1 MVSNLLYTVYR
12 QTQQIGGIR
21 MTSVQHQQIESLRA
35 SGQSYAQIAR
45 TLGIPVSTIKSFY
58 SRRSPAA
65 IAVQKHVCKQCGA
78 PIEQKNKSN
87 PRLFCCDK
95 CRALWRYHN
104 IVKASRAKY
113 PMICPACGSSFLAVT
128 KTQKYCCH
136 TCYINDRFRKDDSH
150 G

>member
-1 MVSNLLYTVYR
+1 
-12 QTQQIGGIR
+12 

-45 TLGIPVSTIKSFY
+45 ILGIPVSTIKSFY

-65 IAVQKHVCKQCGA
+65 ITMQKHVCKQCGA
-78 PIEQKNKSN
+78 PIKQKNKSN

-104 IVKASRAKY
+104 IVKSSRAKY
-113 PMICPACGSSFLAVT
+113 PMICPACGVSFLAVS

-136 TCYINDRFRKDDSH
+136 ACYINDRFGKDVDSR